1 MLFRDL
7 MNVNPWQ
14 EMDHIRE
21 EMNRL
26 FNAASRPAAQFYPA
40 MNIWTSQDTAVIMA
54 ELPGYR
60 TKDIQLS
67 ITNDELEIKGSRQ
80 QEDLKDGEQF
90 HPQER
95 GYGECERT
103 LRLPFLV
110 DTAKVDARLENG
122 ILKLTLPRAEAD
134 KPKKIEIKTS

>member
-7 MNVNPWQ
+7 MNINPWQ

-26 FNAASRPAAQFYPA
+26 FNAASRPATQFYPA
-40 MNIWTSQDTAVIMA
+40 MNIWTSQDTAVINA
-54 ELPGYR
+54 ELPGYQ

-80 QEDLKDGEQF
+80 REELKEGEQF
-90 HPQER
+90 HRQER
-95 GYGECERT
+95 GYGEFERT

-110 DTAKVDARLENG
+110 NAGKVDAKLENG
-122 ILKLTLPRAEAD
+122 ILKLTLPRAETD
-134 KPKKIEIKTS
+134 KPQKIDIKTE